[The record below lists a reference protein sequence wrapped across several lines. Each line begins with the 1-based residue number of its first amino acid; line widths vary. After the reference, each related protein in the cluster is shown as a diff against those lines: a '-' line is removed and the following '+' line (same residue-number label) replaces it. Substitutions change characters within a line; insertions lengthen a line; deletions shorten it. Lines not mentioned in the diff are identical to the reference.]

1 MFFSVALI
9 HTSAK
14 MVPLLTE
21 VGHEVIGDVEL
32 IHMVDEGMQRMIE
45 ESGRLTEPV
54 TRRVCAYA
62 MNAQEA
68 GAEAVMLAAPAI
80 VQAIDSVRAAIR
92 VPVVRID
99 GAMVDRAVQF
109 GNSVG
114 VLAERQMSLAPI
126 LAFLRERADARRR
139 DIAIEPLLCEGAGR
153 ALEAGDMDAYDSCVV
168 DGIEGLSNN
177 EMIVLADVMM
187 HRVARR
193 ASERFGVPVLASP
206 RHGFEDMATK
216 LNYFRR

>member
-14 MVPLLTE
+14 VVPLLTE
-21 VGHEVIGDVEL
+21 VGHEVIADVEL

-45 ESGRLTEPV
+45 EAGRMTEPV

-68 GAEAVMLAAPAI
+68 GAEAVMLASPSI
-80 VQAIDSVRAAIR
+80 VQAIDTVRASVR

-99 GAMVDRAVQF
+99 EAMADAAVQF
-109 GNSVG
+109 GSSVG
-114 VLAERQMSLAPI
+114 VLAERQMTLEPI
-126 LAFLRERADARRR
+126 LAFLRERADAHRQ
-139 DIAIEPLLCEGAGR
+139 DIAMESSLCEGARR
-153 ALEAGDMDAYDSCVV
+153 ALEAGDMEAYDSCVIS
-168 DGIEGLSNN
+168 GIDGLSNN
-177 EMIVLADVMM
+177 EMVVLADVMM

-193 ASERFGVPVLASP
+193 ASERLHVPVLASP
-206 RHGFEDMATK
+206 RHGFEDMAKK
-216 LNYFRR
+216 LDYFRR